1 MATDRN
7 EARLDRLGERIDR
20 IEEERWKEK
29 QRAFERRAQIF
40 TAILWLEVIALVAI
54 TSVAAATS

>member
-1 MATDRN
+1 MGTDWN

-29 QRAFERRAQIF
+29 QRAFERSVNAML
-40 TAILWLEVIALVAI
+40 AVLWLSAIAMIVLANI
-54 TSVAAATS
+54 KAAT